1 MVKVYNTSRELVA
14 DIADAYAINY
24 EMRENE
30 IWTAGF
36 TIAADDPRASEIAVL
51 RYAEIYDDD
60 ERVELFRI
68 KKITYSDGEAT
79 EIRVD
84 CEHVLAT
91 LIDAKV
97 SAITYS
103 GPGTAV
109 SIADVLALQ
118 SNWALGT
125 CDFNAQFLYEWG
137 RGTSLWACLCDIVG
151 RLQAGYLWTVNTNA
165 YPWTLNLVDDETQ
178 VSAYIDYGRNLQT
191 IEKEEDVTD
200 LVTRLWAFGAGAG
213 TEQVDIS
220 SVNPTGL
227 KYIDTNTGTY
237 GVIEKYWVDQDYTTV
252 AELYTAAVDYA
263 AELSTPK
270 LTYRVSAADLTAIT
284 GESIDTFT
292 LGKLLRIDDPAL
304 DVTAS
309 VRIVSVS
316 KSDVT
321 GSPGAISIELGNKTR
336 EFDLKTYVQA
346 NDLSAVKISN
356 IPGGV
361 AGGLLSAPGD
371 AGLYVTTDY
380 LGYWD
385 SSAWATYLDS
395 AGRLYAESGSY
406 YFRFNP
412 VAGTLSIKVSAL
424 DVSATT
430 GIIDTLQIADLAVT
444 DGKIATLSVS
454 KLTAG
459 TIDAETITLAE
470 TTGSAIC
477 QGKTGPSDTDPGF
490 WLGYAAGASMFT
502 IGDAANYMKWTG
514 TELIVVGSISGT
526 IAADLDMSTHT
537 LYNVGDVRSVS
548 AAYPNCLSIVNGQWL
563 GYSTDGTVANSS
575 YLSLSE
581 NPSLKGYTGL
591 TMHAQRGNV
600 TIQAYD
606 DIILYPGNSSPH
618 AAHLEYITDAGGTLS
633 GYMKFVIDGN
643 ERYVRFNTTA

>member
-36 TIAADDPRASEIAVL
+36 TIAADDPHAAEIAVL

-97 SAITYS
+97 AAITYS

-125 CDFNAQFLYEWG
+125 CDFNAQFLYEWA
-137 RGTSLWACLCDIVG
+137 RGASLWACLCDIVG
-151 RLQAGYLWTVNTNA
+151 RLQSGYLWTVNTNA

-191 IEKEEDVTD
+191 IEKEEDVTE

-284 GESIDTFT
+284 GESIDAFT

-361 AGGLLSAPGD
+361 AGGLPSAPGD

-385 SSAWATYLDS
+385 GSTWATYLDS
-395 AGRLYAESGSY
+395 AGRLYAEGSSY

-412 VAGTLSIKVSAL
+412 LAGTLSIKVSAI
-424 DVSATT
+424 DISATT
-430 GIIDTLQIADLAVT
+430 NVVNTNQIVDLAVT

-459 TIDAETITLAE
+459 TIDAQTITLAT

-477 QGKTGPSDTDPGF
+477 QGKSSPTDTDPGF
-490 WLGYAAGASMFT
+490 WLGYAASASMFS
-502 IGDAANYMKWTG
+502 IGNATNYMKWTG
-514 TELIVVGSISGT
+514 TELIVVGSITGT
-526 IAADLDMSTHT
+526 LSADLDLATHT

-548 AAYPNCLSIVNGQWL
+548 AAYPNCLSIVSGQWL

-575 YLSLSE
+575 YLSMSQSPTLG
-581 NPSLKGYTGL
+581 GYTNL
-591 TMHAQRGNV
+591 TLNAQRGDL
-600 TIQAYD
+600 TLTAYD
-606 DIILYPGNSSPH
+606 DIFLNVGGASTMQVSGWVSTGGTYEG
-618 AAHLEYITDAGGTLS
+618 YITLVVGSD
-633 GYMKFVIDGN
+633 V
-643 ERYVRFNTTA
+643 RYIRLRSSA